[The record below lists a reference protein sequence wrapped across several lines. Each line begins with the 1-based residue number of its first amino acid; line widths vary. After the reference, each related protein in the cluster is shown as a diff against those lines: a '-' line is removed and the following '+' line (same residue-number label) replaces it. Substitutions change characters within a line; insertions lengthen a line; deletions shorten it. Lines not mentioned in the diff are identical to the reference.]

1 MRQCGFQEAI
11 QYETNALELLKRLP
25 QGPERSELELTFE
38 LLRGVSFASSK
49 GYAAEE
55 AREAFD
61 RTRALSQ
68 GVGNNVILF
77 QTLSGLWSYYLIRG
91 EIKSALELG
100 RQLLALSK
108 RNPSPVFK
116 LHAHMAVAI
125 SLFYLAD
132 FQASHK
138 QLEEAI
144 EHYDL
149 DYHRSTI
156 SAYGWDPGVVVHC
169 YDAQALWMLGYPD
182 KAEEQA
188 RKALALIQALNSPF
202 NIATANALVATYHT
216 YRGNAKSALSFAEAG
231 IKVATDGGFY
241 HWLALAIFMKGW
253 AFCKLDRTQKGVD
266 QLQDGIS
273 HWQATGAEM
282 AMPTFL
288 ALKAEADLISGKM
301 KEACVS
307 IEEGLA
313 IGRKNDDRYYDA
325 ELYRLK
331 GELLLYPRKNLSRKE
346 QLSEAEN
353 SFRQAIQTAR
363 RQKAKSLE
371 LRATVGLSRF
381 WQRMGKRKEA
391 YATLAQICAWFTEGL
406 NSPELAEAL
415 ELLKQLL

>member
-1 MRQCGFQEAI
+1 VFSRYSFIHALYQNVIYEKVTGARRARLHQTIGERLEVGYQGQTEEITAELAVHFERAGDYRRTVRYLLRAAQKAMRQCGFQEAI

-182 KAEEQA
+182 KAEGPQGV
-188 RKALALIQALNSPF
+188 SS
-202 NIATANALVATYHT
+202 HS
-216 YRGNAKSALSFAEAG
+216 SA
-231 IKVATDGGFY
+231 
-241 HWLALAIFMKGW
+241 
-253 AFCKLDRTQKGVD
+253 
-266 QLQDGIS
+266 
-273 HWQATGAEM
+273 
-282 AMPTFL
+282 
-288 ALKAEADLISGKM
+288 
-301 KEACVS
+301 
-307 IEEGLA
+307 
-313 IGRKNDDRYYDA
+313 
-325 ELYRLK
+325 
-331 GELLLYPRKNLSRKE
+331 
-346 QLSEAEN
+346 
-353 SFRQAIQTAR
+353 
-363 RQKAKSLE
+363 
-371 LRATVGLSRF
+371 
-381 WQRMGKRKEA
+381 
-391 YATLAQICAWFTEGL
+391 
-406 NSPELAEAL
+406 
-415 ELLKQLL
+415 